1 MTFAVIILLLSPV
14 AVIYLA
20 YENSKLKRRFT
31 AFEKNSFPKSE
42 AVDIF
47 RDYET
52 LKKEN
57 LYLKRK
63 IDRDEERKEFEKN
76 MVTIQVNKSIV
87 PTEKRKFKPS
97 DLSKKELENCMNY
110 YIDNHVKRKRP

>member
-1 MTFAVIILLLSPV
+1 MTFAVIILLLMPV

-20 YENSKLKRRFT
+20 YENSKLKRKFT
-31 AFEKNSFPKSE
+31 ALEKNSFPKAD
-42 AVDIF
+42 AVEIF
-47 RDYET
+47 RDYEK

-63 IDRDEERKEFEKN
+63 IDRDEQRKEFEKN
-76 MVTIQVNKSIV
+76 MITIQVDKSIV

-97 DLSKKELENCMNY
+97 DLSKKELEDCMNY
-110 YIDNHVKRKRP
+110 YIDNHVYKQ